1 MSKISLVKT
10 IHTAI
15 FLVMLSCLFYLLYCA
30 LTRTYN
36 WALVV
41 ALAAISLEG
50 IALLFNHG
58 RCPLTTLAEKY
69 GAEKGSV
76 SDMFLPS
83 WMGRHVFKVSV
94 FLVPVEIILLALG
107 YFSGN

>member
-1 MSKISLVKT
+1 MSRISLVKT

-15 FLVMLSCLFYLLYCA
+15 FVFMLSCLFYLLYCA

-36 WALVV
+36 STLLV

-50 IALLFNHG
+50 VALLLNHG

-76 SDMFLPS
+76 SDMFLPQ
-83 WMGRHVFKVSV
+83 WMGRHVFRVSLV
-94 FLVPVEIILLALG
+94 LVPVEFILLALG
-107 YFSGN
+107 YFG